1 MKKILFSLVVFFL
14 FFNSSFASYKYF
26 YGNGCPHC
34 LKVERFME
42 KNDIEDKIDIEKKE
56 VYNSPENRY
65 LFIETAENIGINI
78 NELGVPFLVS
88 DDGKEYF
95 FGDKDIIDFLKG
107 EIAQKQD
114 DKVDKDDIIGE
125 NNSSV
130 AGESKGFWSFI
141 LILLPAALS
150 DSINPCVFAVMLILL
165 GSIMSK
171 FNSTRK
177 MVFSGLSFILAIFI
191 SYFLMGLGIYKAIS
205 SATNIFYIKAGVG
218 VLGLLVGLANLK
230 DYFWYGKGFLME
242 VPLNWRPK
250 LQKIIK
256 NITSP
261 LGAFI
266 IGFIVSLF
274 LLPCTSGPYFT
285 ILGYLASESNTIN
298 TMGYIYLFIYN
309 IIFIL
314 PMFFIIFIV
323 AFGKK
328 SIGELK
334 EYKEYYSRE
343 IHLVVGILMILLA
356 SYIFYDLLYI

>member
-26 YGNGCPHC
+26 YWNWCPHC

-65 LFIETAENIGINI
+65 LFIETAENIWINI
-78 NELGVPFLVS
+78 NELWVPFLVS

-95 FGDKDIIDFLKG
+95 FWDKDIIDFLKW

-130 AGESKGFWSFI
+130 AWESKWFWSFI

-177 MVFSGLSFILAIFI
+177 MVFSWLSFILAIFI
-191 SYFLMGLGIYKAIS
+191 SYFLMWLWIYKAIS
-205 SATNIFYIKAGVG
+205 SATNIFYIKAWVW
-218 VLGLLVGLANLK
+218 VLWLLVWLANLK
-230 DYFWYGKGFLME
+230 DYFWYWKWFLME

-261 LGAFI
+261 LWAFI
-266 IGFIVSLF
+266 IWFIVSLF
-274 LLPCTSGPYFT
+274 LLPCTSWPYFT
-285 ILGYLASESNTIN
+285 ILWYLASESNTIN
-298 TMGYIYLFIYN
+298 TMWYIYLFIYN

-323 AFGKK
+323 AFWKK

-343 IHLVVGILMILLA
+343 IHLVVWILMILLA